1 MGKNAFSFIAL
12 AAILFSV
19 TGLAACD
26 GTGPG
31 KGADDTAA
39 TVNGVA
45 IPVSRIDQII
55 DRQLKESGPG
65 APQLTPVA
73 LAAARLKVLETL
85 IQEEAMYQRAQ
96 KDRLIPTDDEVKQA
110 LQTQIQQSGMSQD
123 DFQKRLKD
131 FGQTEDELKSD
142 LKRQLAITK
151 LQEKI
156 TALIPAPTD
165 AEMRKYFDEN
175 KSQLIAPRGVELSD
189 IIIDPAN
196 NGATDDAI
204 GEDAAQRKAAEI
216 VAALGTNADFATV
229 ARARSEDASGLQGGS
244 IGFFSEDRLRQT
256 FPADIGARIF
266 SMTVGQMTQPI
277 QSQDGRLHIF
287 KLNGKR
293 EQSKDLTYEEV
304 SSEIAKLITDQ
315 RKQVVLSAL
324 LIEAVATANIRN
336 SLAEQIVAH
345 PDTFGALRP
354 SPLTNPRSDAG
365 APAQPATNAPAAP
378 VSNSA
383 PGEAQ
388 PSGPANTNSAAK
400 PAEPAKAGGK

>member
-1 MGKNAFSFIAL
+1 MGKNAKLAAAL
-12 AAILFSV
+12 AAVLFSV
-19 TGLAACD
+19 FGLTAC
-26 GTGPG
+26 GEPGPG

-45 IPVSRIDQII
+45 IPVSKIDQII
-55 DRQLKESGPG
+55 DRQLKESGPS

-73 LAAARLKVLETL
+73 LTAARLKVLETL

-96 KDRLIPTDDEVKQA
+96 KERLIPTDDEVKQA

-131 FGQTEDELKSD
+131 FGQTEDELKAD
-142 LKRQLAITK
+142 LKRQLAIQK
-151 LQEKI
+151 LQDKI

-165 AEMRKYFDEN
+165 AEMRKYFEEN

-189 IIIDPAN
+189 IIVDPAN
-196 NGATDDAI
+196 NGAADDAI
-204 GEDAAQRKAAEI
+204 GVEAARKKADEI
-216 VAALGTNADFATV
+216 VAALGSNADFATV
-229 ARARSEDASGLQGGS
+229 ARARSEDVTGLQGGS

-256 FPADIGARIF
+256 FPAEIGVKIF
-266 SMTVGQMTQPI
+266 AMTVGQMTQPI

-293 EQSKDLTYEEV
+293 EQSKDLTFEEV
-304 SSEIAKLITDQ
+304 SAEIAKLITDQ

-354 SPLTNPRSDAG
+354 SPLTNPKPDAG
-365 APAQPATNAPAAP
+365 TPAQPATNAAPAA
-378 VSNSA
+378 VTNTA
-383 PGEAQ
+383 GEAQ
-388 PSGPANTNSAAK
+388 PSGPANTNARNAAS
-400 PAEPAKAGGK
+400 GK